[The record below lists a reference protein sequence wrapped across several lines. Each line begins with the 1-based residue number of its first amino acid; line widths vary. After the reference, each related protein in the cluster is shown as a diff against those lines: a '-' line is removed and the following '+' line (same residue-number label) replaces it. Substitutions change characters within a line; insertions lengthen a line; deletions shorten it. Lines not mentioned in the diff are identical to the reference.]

1 MLKAVSRSGRLP
13 AHDTQRAFPT
23 DWAVQT
29 MGFIIAQYGGCG
41 AGQEVG
47 LSQSPFPIR
56 QHPIRPGQAPQGSTR
71 GRQEAEAGAD
81 EDTSLH

>member
-1 MLKAVSRSGRLP
+1 MLKDVSRLGRLP

-23 DWAVQT
+23 DWGVQT
-29 MGFIIAQYGGCG
+29 VGFITAQYGGCG
-41 AGQEVG
+41 ADPEVG

-56 QHPIRPGQAPQGSTR
+56 WHPIRPGQASQGSTR

-81 EDTSLH
+81 EDRSLQ